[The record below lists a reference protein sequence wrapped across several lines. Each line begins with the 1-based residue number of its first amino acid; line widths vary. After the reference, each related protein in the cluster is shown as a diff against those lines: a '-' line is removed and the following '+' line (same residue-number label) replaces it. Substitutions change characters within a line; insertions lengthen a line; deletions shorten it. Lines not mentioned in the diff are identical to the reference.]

1 MVARWLSVLS
11 TYDFVIEYRRGS
23 VHTNADAMS
32 RKLCR
37 SCKNPECLDCKD
49 KMSRSSKVLKT
60 EDGLAD
66 KKDTKV
72 SIAFQAAPVLNANQK
87 DSHGHERQTETASLR
102 AEHDELIDSKGTAM
116 PVVDHIN
123 CVAHVDAENSAET
136 RTHDSSSDFND
147 SNWVHTWTVDQIK
160 HWQSQDECIDRIA
173 SQKSSYSNQPP
184 TYIVAGDTKDVK
196 RLWSLWD
203 QLVVVDGL
211 LRYKWLNCVDETWQI
226 LLVAPF
232 ELRKKLH
239 CDKTAGHFGRRYTI
253 EASILLAWNV
263 IRY

>member
-1 MVARWLSVLS
+1 MLSQVQLKEERVIAYASKTQQRYCTTYRELLAVVTFVKHFRHYLWGRKFIVRSDLSSLKWTKNFKNPEGMVARWLSVLS

-160 HWQSQDECIDRIA
+160 HWQS
-173 SQKSSYSNQPP
+173 
-184 TYIVAGDTKDVK
+184 
-196 RLWSLWD
+196 
-203 QLVVVDGL
+203 
-211 LRYKWLNCVDETWQI
+211 
-226 LLVAPF
+226 
-232 ELRKKLH
+232 
-239 CDKTAGHFGRRYTI
+239 
-253 EASILLAWNV
+253 
-263 IRY
+263 